1 MKLPLHIAKKLQ
13 QLLLPGK
20 TVASSTMQHGTVT
33 KMLED
38 GLLQKQQL
46 SKTKALLFISKKEDV
61 IPYLQNHF
69 AINNLDEYIQVLE
82 NDEASRA
89 DNIIVAGNSKI
100 QAVRTFKGFLVN
112 CYEEINATINGE
124 PVVIKPLTG
133 AYTFIHSY
141 ENFIPEAAVTIV
153 GIENPENF
161 MAIEK
166 QRYLFTDIKPLFV
179 SRYPQSGD
187 LIKWLLSISNQYLHF
202 GDLDFAGI
210 SIYQN
215 EFKKRLLQRASFFVP
230 DNAEA
235 LLQQFGNRE
244 LFNRQYNLSSDYLW
258 LEETSMQELF
268 GWIMK
273 YKKVLEQE
281 VFINSDQAKQ

>member
-112 CYEEINATINGE
+112 CYEEINAAINGE
-124 PVVIKPLTG
+124 PVVVKPLTG

-161 MAIEK
+161 TAIEK

-210 SIYQN
+210 NIYQN
-215 EFKKRLLQRASFFVP
+215 EFKKRLQQRASFFVP
-230 DNAEA
+230 GNTEA